1 MIKKYT
7 TEDIKNSLKKIGIR
21 KGDSIFIHSNLGYLG
36 LLDGCKNA
44 NELCREFLNVVTEVL
59 GEEGT
64 LIVPT
69 FSYSFCHGEVYN
81 PYKTETK
88 CGILSTYIR
97 KKYPENRSLDPNF
110 SICGIGKLMET
121 YKNCNIHES
130 FGNGSFWELFL
141 KYNGKIVF
149 ISLDAGWAT
158 LIHYIERCNNV
169 NYRYNKAFNGIMEL
183 KEKVLR
189 DYAVHFVY
197 DGKSDAPATD
207 RIAKMCNDA
216 GICKETNLGNST
228 ISACSA
234 RKYYD
239 YFTNILKYRPRVLCA
254 QEVLSDE

>member
-7 TEDIKNSLKKIGIR
+7 SDDIKNSLKKIGIR

-44 NELCREFLNVVTEVL
+44 DELCREFLDAVKDVL
-59 GEEGT
+59 GEDGT

-110 SICGIGKLMET
+110 SICGIGKLMEI

-141 KYNGKIVF
+141 KYNGKIVCINF
-149 ISLDAGWAT
+149 DAGST
-158 LIHYIERCNNV
+158 FVHYIERINNV
-169 NYRYNKAFNGIMEL
+169 SYRYNKAFNGVIEING
-183 KEKVLR
+183 KIQR

-197 DGKSDAPATD
+197 DGEADAPAMERVDELCRT
-207 RIAKMCNDA
+207 A
-216 GICKETNLGNST
+216 GICRCSNLGNGT
-228 ISACSA
+228 ILAFSA
-234 RKYYD
+234 REYFD
-239 YFTNILKYRPRVLCA
+239 YFTNILKTRPRVLCA